1 MFILRT
7 SNMRAIRGAS
17 TNSVRLVTPRL
28 QINLQRTHFVRLNST
43 EIKPNPR
50 PVRKEKESN
59 PQRDWDAKVIKYDDL
74 KPKTES
80 PAPNSWLIDVREPD
94 EVMQGMIPSAVN
106 IPLTILPESLNASPA
121 TFREKF
127 GFEKPEKDQEVTF
140 YCRSGM
146 RSSSAS
152 DIAKRNGYINVL
164 NYKGSWLD
172 WVEREGTAKA

>member
-80 PAPNSWLIDVREPD
+80 PAPV
-94 EVMQGMIPSAVN
+94 G
-106 IPLTILPESLNASPA
+106 ILF
-121 TFREKF
+121 TFNQK
-127 GFEKPEKDQEVTF
+127 
-140 YCRSGM
+140 
-146 RSSSAS
+146 
-152 DIAKRNGYINVL
+152 
-164 NYKGSWLD
+164 
-172 WVEREGTAKA
+172 